1 MTSDN
6 WLALFMIGVVAATIY
21 GLLTA
26 PEITPEERE
35 SMEEELVGM
44 KFDLHSDL
52 AEQITIENLKWHY
65 DSIQTDLSEEG
76 CLTHEEDIRYSSELL
91 DHLRVVL
98 DYFGAG
104 EGE

>member
-6 WLALFMIGVVAATIY
+6 WLALFMVGVVAVTIY

-26 PEITPEERE
+26 PKTTQEERE

-44 KFDLHSDL
+44 KFDLHSNL

-65 DSIQTDLSEEG
+65 ASIQADLAEEG
-76 CLTHEEDIRYSSELL
+76 YLTHEEDIRYYSGLL
-91 DHLRVVL
+91 DHLGAVL
-98 DYFGAG
+98 DYFG